1 MKINIPV
8 RMKNP
13 WFWIG
18 LVGVILSAMGMSPE
32 MFTSWEAVEQ
42 AVRELVSNPYMLGCV
57 AMAILGVV
65 TDPTTKG
72 ISDSN
77 LAMTYDK
84 PKEG

>member
-18 LVGVILSAMGMSPE
+18 LVGVILSAMGVSPE
-32 MFTSWEAVEQ
+32 MFTNWEAVGQ
-42 AVRELVSNPYMLGCV
+42 AVRELVSNPYMLGSV
-57 AMAILGVV
+57 AIAVMGVFI
-65 TDPTTKG
+65 DPTTKG
-72 ISDSN
+72 VCDSEQA
-77 LAMTYDK
+77 LTYEK

>member
-18 LVGVILSAMGMSPE
+18 LVGVILSAMGVSPE
-32 MFTSWEAVEQ
+32 MFNSWEAVGT
-42 AVRELVSNPYMLGCV
+42 AIRELVGNPYMLGCV

-72 ISDSN
+72 ISDSK
-77 LAMTYDK
+77 LAMTYEK

>member
-8 RMKNP
+8 RTKNP

-18 LVGVILSAMGMSPE
+18 LVGVILSAMGVSPE
-32 MFTSWEAVEQ
+32 MFTSWEAVGQ

-72 ISDSN
+72 ISDSK
-77 LAMTYDK
+77 LAMTYEK

>member
-18 LVGVILSAMGMSPE
+18 LVGVILSAMGVSPE
-32 MFTSWEAVEQ
+32 MFTSWEAVGQ

-72 ISDSN
+72 ISDSK
-77 LAMTYDK
+77 LAMTYEK